1 MKLKFLFLFL
11 ISLVSLCVIFGCS
24 LYIINETVYDKKEL
38 FNNEGTETYNGND
51 KTKKIIFY
59 WAEWCGVCKKI
70 KPLWENTKKDINNKY
85 PDLEIQEI
93 ECDDPN
99 KCYIYANNKKELID
113 GVPTIILRSGNIDI
127 EYKSYSNQNI
137 VGDRTSQDV
146 FKFLDIYLEK

>member
-1 MKLKFLFLFL
+1 MKIKFLFLFL

-24 LYIINETVYDKKEL
+24 LYIINETVNDKKEL
-38 FNNEGTETYNGND
+38 FNETIIDNCSD

-59 WAEWCGVCKKI
+59 WADWCGVCKKI

-85 PDLEIQEI
+85 PELEVQEI

-99 KCYIYANNKKELID
+99 KCYMFVNNKKELID

-127 EYKSYSNQNI
+127 EYKSDPRHNI
-137 VGDRTSQDV
+137 VCNKTSDDI
-146 FKFLDIYLEK
+146 FKFLDLYLEK